1 MGEEFLELVDVRDL
15 LMVDG
20 FWSIFYCTG
29 DKFDSMDDAIAIA
42 NCGLGEV
49 VMHKLNSVR
58 KKE

>member
-1 MGEEFLELVDVRDL
+1 MIALICSLQIVVGGV
-15 LMVDG
+15 
-20 FWSIFYCTG
+20 FYCTG